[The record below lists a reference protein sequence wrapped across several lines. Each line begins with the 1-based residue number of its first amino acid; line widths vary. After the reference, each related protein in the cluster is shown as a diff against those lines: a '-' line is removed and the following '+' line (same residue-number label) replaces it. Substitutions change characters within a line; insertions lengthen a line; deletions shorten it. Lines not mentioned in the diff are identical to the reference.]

1 MHVQKGT
8 GSILNKDN
16 HLSAFPMSGSLR
28 ERVHWCRVASFTTE
42 GVKPV
47 LTNSCGIGIQETMW
61 MRQEWGSVFKCGRQH
76 TWKYKID

>member
-1 MHVQKGT
+1 MKRARAK
-8 GSILNKDN
+8 SNREYIKKNKDN

-61 MRQEWGSVFKCGRQH
+61 MRQEWGSVFK
-76 TWKYKID
+76 